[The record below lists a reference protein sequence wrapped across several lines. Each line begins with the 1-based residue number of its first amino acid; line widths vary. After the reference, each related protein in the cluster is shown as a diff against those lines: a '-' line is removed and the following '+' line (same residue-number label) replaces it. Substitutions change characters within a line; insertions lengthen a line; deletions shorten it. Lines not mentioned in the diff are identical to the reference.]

1 MPKVAAENHAIKER
15 IQVRLDFRKINETN
29 SKSWK
34 GVFPSD
40 LINRCVEKWFAEQEK
55 FDEDGQEYYKHRGN
69 NYTQMMWKASKKC
82 EFKNFQVIYGHFH
95 KNVEIFVWPYEK
107 DPLSLIVNDPL
118 IPQQRKG
125 RFRTLFRKSVSYF
138 SSKITCT
145 SVTWPVYLPHP
156 CQNLRAHSTEW
167 NFLFLTRLG
176 QS

>member
-15 IQVRLDFRKINETN
+15 IQVRLDSRKINETN

-55 FDEDGQEYYKHRGN
+55 FDEEGQEYYKHRGN

-95 KNVEIFVWPYEK
+95 KNVHKNVHK
-107 DPLSLIVNDPL
+107 NDPL

-125 RFRTLFRKSVSYF
+125 RFRTLLRKSVSHF
-138 SSKITCT
+138 SSKITRT
-145 SVTWPVYLPHP
+145 A
-156 CQNLRAHSTEW
+156 RI
-167 NFLFLTRLG
+167 
-176 QS
+176 

>member
-55 FDEDGQEYYKHRGN
+55 FDEEGQEYYKHRGN

-95 KNVEIFVWPYEK
+95 KNVHK
-107 DPLSLIVNDPL
+107 HDPL

-125 RFRTLFRKSVSYF
+125 RFRTLFRKSVSHF
-138 SSKITCT
+138 SSKITRT
-145 SVTWPVYLPHP
+145 A
-156 CQNLRAHSTEW
+156 RI
-167 NFLFLTRLG
+167 
-176 QS
+176 